1 MWGVYINPSLNQTT
15 TAGRPPTK
23 HRQYLNRLQRIFITE
38 TQILSSSSTTT
49 IRLEFASSAWSL
61 WLARDIEMIEK
72 VQEKALKMTI
82 GLKGKT
88 YEEKCKKAGLET
100 WRRGGRTK
108 TYCRCSK
115 Y

>member
-1 MWGVYINPSLNQTT
+1 
-15 TAGRPPTK
+15 
-23 HRQYLNRLQRIFITE
+23 
-38 TQILSSSSTTT
+38 
-49 IRLEFASSAWSL
+49 
-61 WLARDIEMIEK
+61 MIEK

-88 YEEKCKKAGLET
+88 YEENCKKAGLET